1 MQLAHLLAKIYLNR
15 YQGKEYGTPEYGRR
29 ADGTIDNGNEK
40 SYLGMLYKGEGAG
53 IWILVFIMLIW

>member
-1 MQLAHLLAKIYLNR
+1 MVLLNMVV
-15 YQGKEYGTPEYGRR
+15 E

-40 SYLGMLYKGEGAG
+40 SYLGMLYKGEGR